1 MDRATSIALIA
12 DTEELFSYALA
23 ALLKDRLGFSKVIAV
38 ASFVEASRVLA
49 DNPAIGFAAVDIA
62 LPDMNGLNDVAQL
75 RVDYPELRLAII
87 ARSSRRDDI
96 LRALIVGIHG
106 YIPRRLDVSEVVQ
119 ALELI
124 NGGHIY
130 VPSALSEIG
139 EDGGQVMNGRS
150 IGGVS
155 DRHDFSLVNSRLTSR
170 QLEVI
175 DLIAQGKSNKQI
187 ARQLHL
193 SEGTVKAHVSAV
205 FKVLDV
211 HDRASVAAFA
221 SKRSDN

>member
-1 MDRATSIALIA
+1 MNGAASIALIA

-23 ALLKDRLGFSKVIAV
+23 ALLKDRLNFHEVLSVSRFS
-38 ASFVEASRVLA
+38 EASRILA
-49 DNPAIGFAAVDIA
+49 ANSSIDFAAIDIA
-62 LPDMNGLNDVAQL
+62 LPDMNGLNDIAKL
-75 RVDYPELRLAII
+75 RVDYPELRLAVI
-87 ARSSRRDDI
+87 ARSSGRDDI

-106 YIPRRLDVSEVVQ
+106 YIPRRLEVAEVVQ

-124 NGGHIY
+124 NSGHIY
-130 VPSALSEIG
+130 VPSALSEVG
-139 EDGGQVMNGRS
+139 DDGAQVTSGRS
-150 IGGVS
+150 LSGS
-155 DRHDFSLVNSRLTSR
+155 PDRHELNLVNTRLTSR
-170 QLEVI
+170 QLEVV

-187 ARQLHL
+187 ARQLQL

-221 SKRSDN
+221 GGRPSI

>member
-1 MDRATSIALIA
+1 MNRATSIALIV

-23 ALLKDRLGFSKVIAV
+23 ALLKDRLGFSEVVAV
-38 ASFVEASRVLA
+38 TRFSDATRILA
-49 DNPAIGFAAVDIA
+49 DDPSIKFAAIDIA
-62 LPDMNGLNDVAQL
+62 LPDMNGLNDIAKL

-87 ARSSRRDDI
+87 ARSSQRDDI

-106 YIPRRLDVSEVVQ
+106 YIPRGSDVTEVVQ

-139 EDGGQVMNGRS
+139 EDGGQVRSGRTT
-150 IGGVS
+150 GGIT
-155 DRHDFSLVNSRLTSR
+155 DHHEFGLANTRLTSR

-205 FKVLDV
+205 FKILDV

-221 SKRSDN
+221 ARKSIP